1 MTWFD
6 WITISFSVVVLLMV
20 ATVFVVWILGE
31 EWIGDKREHPSRAE
45 HVALIQRLR
54 KESGYD
60 PSLCREPK

>member
-6 WITISFSVVVLLMV
+6 WITISLSVVVVLVV
-20 ATVFVVWILGE
+20 AAVFVVWVFGP
-31 EWIGDKREHPSRAE
+31 EWMRDKREHPSRAE

-60 PSLCREPK
+60 PSLPRDSK

>member
-6 WITISFSVVVLLMV
+6 WIAISLSAVVVLAV
-20 ATVFVVWILGE
+20 ATVFVVWVFGPE
-31 EWIGDKREHPSRAE
+31 RMRDKREHPPRAE

-60 PSLCREPK
+60 PSLPRDPK